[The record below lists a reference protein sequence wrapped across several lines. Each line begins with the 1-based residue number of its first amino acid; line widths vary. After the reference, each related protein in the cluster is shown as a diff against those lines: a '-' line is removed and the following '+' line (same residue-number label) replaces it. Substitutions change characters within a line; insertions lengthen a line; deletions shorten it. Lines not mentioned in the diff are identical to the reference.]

1 MPDAKTAAE
10 TMGRRSAV
18 AFSFTPCDRVLT
30 STMPIRPP
38 SATRTV
44 LALLCLMYFVTY
56 VDRVNV
62 STAAGTLQQEFGL
75 SNTQLGFVF
84 SAFAYPYLVF
94 QIIGGWLGDRFGARR
109 TLLVCGLIWA
119 TATVLTG
126 FAQGFLTLVLA
137 RVMLGFGE
145 GATFPAATRAMS
157 NWTAPSRR
165 GFAQGLTH
173 SCARIGNA
181 ITPPLVAWL
190 IIALSWRGSFV
201 VLGIA
206 SFAWVVVWTLYF
218 RDNPRDHPGIT
229 QNELDRLPAH
239 VDGRGA
245 AQIPWGA
252 LVRRMWPVTLVY
264 FCYGWTLW
272 LFLSWIPSYFLH
284 NHHLDLKHS
293 ALFASGVFFAGV
305 VGDTAGGLISDW
317 LAERTSDLK
326 LARRN
331 LVMVGLIGA
340 ALSLVLLLFASDVAI
355 AAICLSLGF
364 FFAELTI
371 GPMWAIPMD
380 IAPRYSG
387 TASGLMNV
395 GSAFAAIVS
404 PVVAGWLIDT
414 TGNWTLPFVGSM
426 LLLSIGVACAPLMR
440 PERRFE
446 QGE

>member
-1 MPDAKTAAE
+1 M
-10 TMGRRSAV
+10 S
-18 AFSFTPCDRVLT
+18 
-30 STMPIRPP
+30 IRPP

-109 TLLVCGLIWA
+109 TLLICGLVWA
-119 TATVLTG
+119 SATVLTG

-157 NWTAPSRR
+157 NWTVPSHR
-165 GFAQGLTH
+165 GLAQGLTH

-190 IIALSWRGSFV
+190 IIVLSWRGSFV
-201 VLGIA
+201 ILGVA
-206 SFAWVVVWTLYF
+206 SLAWVIVWTLYF

-229 QNELDRLPAH
+229 QHELDRLPAH
-239 VDGRGA
+239 VDGRRA
-245 AQIPWGA
+245 TQTPWGA

-284 NHHLDLKHS
+284 NHRLDLKHS

-317 LAERTSDLK
+317 LAQRTSDLR

-331 LVMVGLIGA
+331 LVMVGLVGA
-340 ALSLVLLLFASDVAI
+340 ALSLVPLLLTRDIVV

-395 GSAFAAIVS
+395 GSALAAIIS

-414 TGNWTLPFVGSM
+414 TGNWTLPFVGSV
-426 LLLSIGVACAPLMR
+426 LLLLIGVACAPLMR

>member
-1 MPDAKTAAE
+1 M
-10 TMGRRSAV
+10 
-18 AFSFTPCDRVLT
+18 L
-30 STMPIRPP
+30 IRPP

-94 QIIGGWLGDRFGARR
+94 QIVGGWLGDRFGARR

-119 TATVLTG
+119 SATVLTG

-157 NWTAPSRR
+157 NWTEPSGR

-201 VLGIA
+201 VLGVA
-206 SFAWVVVWTLYF
+206 SFAWVLVWGLYF

-229 QNELDRLPAH
+229 QNEVDRLPAP
-239 VDGRGA
+239 VDGRRA
-245 AQIPWGA
+245 AAIPWGA

-284 NHHLDLKHS
+284 NHHLDLKRS
-293 ALFASGVFFAGV
+293 ALFASGVFCAGV
-305 VGDTAGGLISDW
+305 VGDAAGGLISDW
-317 LAERTSDLK
+317 LAQRTTDLK

-331 LVMVGLIGA
+331 LVMVGLMGA
-340 ALSLVLLLFASDVAI
+340 ALSLVSLLLARDVAV

-414 TGNWTLPFVGSM
+414 TGNWALPFVGSM

-446 QGE
+446 PGA